1 MNPQNPMDRWIE
13 RHLARLEFGR
23 FLRHTAE
30 WLAAFLFVF
39 GAVVLGVK
47 LALPN
52 FWPGVLWLGLLAIP
66 VCVAAWLRS
75 RNARFSRT
83 DSAAMLDQALG
94 AGGLLMTL
102 AECRDAR
109 WEERLPQAEAAWRE
123 GIPRVRPSRFARFL
137 VLPLM
142 FAVGAGFI
150 PLRKANTEPILRNT
164 VGRKASRD
172 LEEMLDQLEDV
183 AVLEEKERK
192 QLEEEISKLTEE
204 TKKNPLT
211 HEKWEIVDSL
221 RERMRVRLDSAALEA
236 AKARDATGLL
246 SKDLAGDGPPLSDER
261 KIELEKDVIETLRKM
276 MKNGAFKGA
285 SQNLRDELQR
295 LTKNGQLKLPD
306 DSAERQKLLD
316 ELKEHLD
323 QEWEKLEEARKKC
336 QGGQQGDC
344 PLCGKGDCKG
354 GQCQGHGH
362 GNRPGRGGVNRGRG
376 DANLNLDGDSD
387 AENTEFKNT
396 VLPPGFLDDPK
407 NQVLGV
413 RRVTPTVDPAESA
426 VRGAKRKYDPASG
439 RETWNRRLRPRHRS
453 VVKKYFETK

>member
-183 AVLEEKERK
+183 AVLDGLGEGPSDAPGDSAKAPPTTDAKDAEAGTEGTAEAATDGAEATEGTEATGEGDAGTGETDATTDAGAAEPVDAAAGSESTETKPADAEPTD
-192 QLEEEISKLTEE
+192 TEE
-204 TKKNPLT
+204 PGC
-211 HEKWEIVDSL
+211 S
-221 RERMRVRLDSAALEA
+221 MASAGISGFLAL
-236 AKARDATGLL
+236 
-246 SKDLAGDGPPLSDER
+246 
-261 KIELEKDVIETLRKM
+261 
-276 MKNGAFKGA
+276 
-285 SQNLRDELQR
+285 
-295 LTKNGQLKLPD
+295 
-306 DSAERQKLLD
+306 
-316 ELKEHLD
+316 
-323 QEWEKLEEARKKC
+323 
-336 QGGQQGDC
+336 
-344 PLCGKGDCKG
+344 
-354 GQCQGHGH
+354 
-362 GNRPGRGGVNRGRG
+362 
-376 DANLNLDGDSD
+376 
-387 AENTEFKNT
+387 
-396 VLPPGFLDDPK
+396 LPPAAITRRRRCCRRSPGKKRRYSRGF
-407 NQVLGV
+407 
-413 RRVTPTVDPAESA
+413 R
-426 VRGAKRKYDPASG
+426 
-439 RETWNRRLRPRHRS
+439 TWRAAPR
-453 VVKKYFETK
+453 